1 MENRKQFTFYRS
13 YYDAVKILPKK
24 EQVAVLLAVC
34 GYALD
39 GEEPQLQ
46 GTASA
51 IFSLIRPTLD
61 SSRRKAESGKQGG
74 SKGQANGKQSESK
87 TEANCKQTAREKEK
101 EEEKEKEVEY
111 ECTPPTPSSRSVF
124 TPPTVDEVKEYCDSR
139 GNGIDAQAFVD
150 FYASKG
156 WMIGKNKM
164 KDWKA
169 SVRTW
174 ERDTR
179 RVQQQRRNKH
189 EVSAHPETQ
198 NQRDG
203 ADWMLKY
210 MKGGE

>member
-1 MENRKQFTFYRS
+1 MKSTGVVRKVDELGRIEKIELERRALARNDKEVFRAAI
-13 YYDAVKILPKK
+13 DAL
-24 EQVAVLLAVC
+24 
-34 GYALD
+34 
-39 GEEPQLQ
+39 
-46 GTASA
+46 
-51 IFSLIRPTLD
+51 
-61 SSRRKAESGKQGG
+61 KAESGKQGG

-101 EEEKEKEVEY
+101 EKEKEVEY

-124 TPPTVDEVKEYCDSR
+124 IPPTVDEVKEYCDSR

-179 RVQQQRRNKH
+179 RVQQQRNKH

-198 NQRDG
+198 NQRYG
-203 ADWMLKY
+203 ADWMTKY

>member
-1 MENRKQFTFYRS
+1 MILRVYWNGG
-13 YYDAVKILPKK
+13 DAKLMQYLRTVILHDDFIHQHSAAPGSAAWSKLRF
-24 EQVAVLLAVC
+24 EYGDLA
-34 GYALD
+34 
-39 GEEPQLQ
+39 
-46 GTASA
+46 
-51 IFSLIRPTLD
+51 
-61 SSRRKAESGKQGG
+61 SGKRQH
-74 SKGQANGKQSESK
+74 
-87 TEANCKQTAREKEK
+87 T
-101 EEEKEKEVEY
+101 
-111 ECTPPTPSSRSVF
+111 F
-124 TPPTVDEVKEYCDSR
+124 

-169 SVRTW
+169 AVRTW

-189 EVSAHPETQ
+189 EVAAHPETQ
-198 NQRDG
+198 KQRDG